1 MNTLLHINGPKLGRT
16 KYTLA
21 IHVKQT
27 SLFGKKLSFA
37 YSTNSE
43 KDVNIV
49 ICKFKSYSIC
59 PAGQAQLDLYFWL
72 NLKVFRLQLS
82 INRMACLLK
91 EV

>member
-1 MNTLLHINGPKLGRT
+1 MNNTLLTHKWPKLGRT

-59 PAGQAQLDLYFWL
+59 PAGQAQICIFG
-72 NLKVFRLQLS
+72 
-82 INRMACLLK
+82 
-91 EV
+91 

>member
-1 MNTLLHINGPKLGRT
+1 MAPSWEDPNILWQYMSSRQVYLE
-16 KYTLA
+16 
-21 IHVKQT
+21 
-27 SLFGKKLSFA
+27 KKLSFA

-72 NLKVFRLQLS
+72 NLKKCADFSCPS
-82 INRMACLLK
+82 IEWLAF
-91 EV
+91 